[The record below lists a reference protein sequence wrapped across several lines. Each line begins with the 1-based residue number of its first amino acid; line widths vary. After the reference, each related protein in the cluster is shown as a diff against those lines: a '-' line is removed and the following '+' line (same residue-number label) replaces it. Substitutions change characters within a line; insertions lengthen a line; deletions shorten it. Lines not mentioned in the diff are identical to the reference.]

1 MAAEIMSITEVFRFT
16 FTRNGKNDYLEE
28 YNYPS
33 KTLEWRAGMD
43 TNPAVWVGIFLIVV
57 LLVNLLPVRQY
68 GRIEYICG
76 CLKITF
82 LVGLILFNTII
93 NARKR
98 YHTSRFWTYEDPY
111 GFAKHNLTVGET
123 PHTHTYTGALG
134 GLTSFWTT
142 MTTTLFSLMGWE
154 IIFFTAAE
162 NRDLRKSE
170 SLKLATRKIT
180 IRVLVLYALA
190 AFTVG
195 LNVPWDDPH
204 LADLTI
210 HGITGGQNSAFILA
224 AVRNRVKVLP
234 HLFNAFF
241 IFSPLS
247 TGINNLYG
255 ASRVLHALA
264 SHRDAWP
271 DWPVFESIR
280 SRLETTRSGVP
291 MNAVVISW
299 LVGFI
304 AFLATNKSQ
313 AENLGRIATIVVVA
327 NLIIFAVN
335 CVAYLQ
341 FYRQVNAAAKG
352 ELDEDLN
359 LSPEMRSF
367 YKRTARQYPY
377 RSHLQWIRAAYA
389 LTACILLAL
398 FNGWRTFV
406 SPMSNKDFVAS
417 YIAVVLFL
425 VLTMA
430 YFFKDRGFS
439 PSTWKTLAV
448 KLVGLESVGPIVVDA
463 DSISNP
469 CKFCGARHRRG
480 HLRFP
485 DNKVLTRGNFKA
497 VVEWFWVWLK

>member
-1 MAAEIMSITEVFRFT
+1 MSITEVFKFQFDT
-16 FTRNGKNDYLEE
+16 DYLQEFQ
-28 YNYPS
+28 YPS
-33 KTLEWRAGMD
+33 KTLEWRAGVN

-57 LLVNLLPVRQY
+57 VLVNLLPVRQY

-82 LVGLILFNTII
+82 LVGLILFNTVI
-93 NARKR
+93 NARQR
-98 YHTSRFWTYEDPY
+98 FHSSRFWTYEDPY
-111 GFAKHNLTVGET
+111 GFTRRNFTVKET
-123 PHTHTYTGALG
+123 HVYTGELG

-162 NRDLRKSE
+162 NKDLRKSE

-180 IRVLVLYALA
+180 IRVLVLYALC

-195 LNVPWDDPH
+195 LNVPWDDKH
-204 LADLTI
+204 LEDLTI

-224 AVRNRVKVLP
+224 AVRERVKVLP

-271 DWPVFESIR
+271 EWSVFESVR
-280 SRLETTRSGVP
+280 SRLEKTRNGVP
-291 MNAVVISW
+291 MNAVIVSW

-304 AFLATNKSQ
+304 AFLATNPHQ
-313 AENLGRIATIVVVA
+313 AENLGRMATIVVVA

-341 FYRQVNAAAKG
+341 FYRQVNAAARG
-352 ELDEDLN
+352 DLDEDLN

-377 RSHLQWIRAAYA
+377 RSHLQWLRAAYA
-389 LTACILLAL
+389 LVACILLAL

-406 SPMSNKDFVAS
+406 SPMSTKDFVAS

-425 VLTMA
+425 VLTLA

-439 PSTWKTLAV
+439 PASWKTLAV

-463 DSISNP
+463 GRISNP
-469 CKFCGARHRRG
+469 CKFCGAKHRRG

-485 DNKVLTRGNFKA
+485 DKKVWTKGNAKA
-497 VVEWFWVWLK
+497 LVEWFWVWLQ